1 VPRVAEDV
9 SDYSALLEVGRSL
22 VALIWSEIRDDP
34 VFQSIIS
41 SETQIT
47 LTSPDD
53 LTEDQKLSLF
63 LYYIVEDSF
72 KRNLEVGLVDTNNRL
87 GQPIPL
93 RLYYM
98 IIPNTKDGEKDQL
111 LLGKVVEIFNDHR
124 ILRDPFLNGGLA
136 GGMLKLIFHTPTPD
150 DINRI
155 WSVVSRN
162 KPYVLAVYYQ
172 VFPVR
177 IDSEKSEEIK
187 RVSDVE
193 YVYERLDEA

>member
-1 VPRVAEDV
+1 L

-22 VALIWSEIRDDP
+22 MDLIWIEIRDDP
-34 VFQSIIS
+34 VFHSIIT
-41 SETQIT
+41 SENQIT
-47 LTSPDD
+47 LSSPDN

-72 KRNLEVGLVDTNNRL
+72 KRNLDVGLVESDNRRN
-87 GQPIPL
+87 QPIPL
-93 RLYYM
+93 KLYYM

-124 ILRDPFLNGGLA
+124 ILRDPYLNGSLA
-136 GGMLKLIFHTPTPD
+136 GGMLKLLFHSPTPD

-172 VFPVR
+172 VFPIR

-193 YVYERLDEA
+193 YVYERMDEVLR